1 MTVPARAN
9 LMPAAGA
16 VSLLIL
22 LLGTAALF
30 TLGLTHSRSAAALD
44 RQTLLDA
51 ARTTAL
57 ETQVDFKTQVQEW
70 KNILLRGR
78 QPEDFTRYLASFEQ
92 REAAVQNGLAS
103 VKAQLASLD
112 LDASNIDVLT
122 STHLA
127 LGSGYRAALASSR
140 REDPASAFAVDAAV
154 RGRDR
159 QLGDDIDA
167 LATHVA
173 DFAAKELQTAGEASA
188 ALYASLRKAVLIIG
202 TLAVLSALWLVFAAT
217 RAARS

>member
-1 MTVPARAN
+1 MTTPARAN

-16 VSLLIL
+16 VALLIL
-22 LLGTAALF
+22 FLGAAALF

-44 RQTLLDA
+44 RQTRLDA

-57 ETQVDFKTQVQEW
+57 ETQVNFKTQVQEW

-78 QPEDFTRYLASFEQ
+78 QPEDFSRYLASFEQ
-92 REAAVQNGLAS
+92 RETAVQNGLAS
-103 VKAQLASLD
+103 VKAQFASLG
-112 LDASNIDVLT
+112 LDAGNNDTLANV
-122 STHLA
+122 HLA
-127 LGSGYRAALASSR
+127 LGSGYRAALASSQR
-140 REDPASAFAVDAAV
+140 DDPASAFAVDAAV

-167 LATHVA
+167 LAAHVA
-173 DFAAKELQTAGEASA
+173 DIAAKELQAAAEASA

-202 TLAVLSALWLVFAAT
+202 TLAVLSALWLVFAAN